1 MIDGQSFLR
10 DATANDAVN
19 FEHVRMA
26 EALLFAAE
34 EPLDEATI
42 ASRLP
47 EGADIPGVI
56 QALTAHYAVRGVNVV
71 STNGKWW
78 LRTSPDLAPILR
90 RERQDL
96 KKLSRAALETLA
108 IVAYHQPVTRA
119 EIEGIRGVSVAKG
132 TLEVLLETGWVRL
145 RGRRKTPGRPV
156 TFGTTAGF
164 LEHFGLETIGDLPGV
179 DELKAAGLLDAR
191 LPDGLDVPMPS
202 DDPALREDEDE
213 LGEDPL
219 DFMTPLDREPTEAA
233 EGDGMQDEAKGAPAD
248 EVPQAGADEDDAE
261 SGDAASDRQD

>member
-1 MIDGQSFLR
+1 MIDGQTFLR
-10 DATANDAVN
+10 DVTANDAVN

-34 EPLDEATI
+34 EPLDETTLAQ
-42 ASRLP
+42 RLP
-47 EGADIPGVI
+47 EGADIPAVI
-56 QALTAHYAVRGVNVV
+56 AALTAHYAVRGVNLMT
-71 STNGKWW
+71 TNGRWW
-78 LRTSPDLAPILR
+78 FRTSPDLAPILN
-90 RERQDL
+90 RERQEQ

-145 RGRRKTPGRPV
+145 RGRRRTPGRPV
-156 TFGTTAGF
+156 TFGTTQSF
-164 LEHFGLETIGDLPGV
+164 LEHFGIETIADLPGV

-202 DDPALREDEDE
+202 DDPTLREDEDE
-213 LGEDPL
+213 LGDDPL
-219 DFMTPLDREPTEAA
+219 DFLTPLDPEDAGPDAAPEA
-233 EGDGMQDEAKGAPAD
+233 
-248 EVPQAGADEDDAE
+248 VPDE
-261 SGDAASDRQD
+261 SGEDISASSEALPESEEEPRDE

>member
-1 MIDGQSFLR
+1 VIDGQSFLR
-10 DATANDAVN
+10 NVTENDAVN

-34 EPLDEATI
+34 EPLDEATL

-47 EGADIPGVI
+47 EGADIPVI
-56 QALTAHYAVRGVNVV
+56 INALSAHYAVRGVNLV
-71 STNGKWW
+71 STGGRWW
-78 LRTSPDLAPILR
+78 LRTSPDLSPILR
-90 RERQDL
+90 REAQNT

-156 TFGTTAGF
+156 TFGTSKDF
-164 LEHFGLETIGDLPGV
+164 LDHFGLETIGDLPGV

-202 DDPALREDEDE
+202 DDPTLREDEDE
-213 LGEDPL
+213 LDPADL
-219 DFMTPLDREPTEAA
+219 DFLTPLDPAEAGEAA
-233 EGDGMQDEAKGAPAD
+233 ALPASAPGSEEAETPGS
-248 EVPQAGADEDDAE
+248 AGDEDE
-261 SGDAASDRQD
+261 RQ

>member
-1 MIDGQSFLR
+1 MREMIDGQTFLR

-34 EPLDEATI
+34 EPLDEQTI

-47 EGADIPGVI
+47 EGADIPAVI
-56 QALTAHYAVRGVNVV
+56 NALTVHYAVRGVNLV
-71 STNGKWW
+71 STGGRWW

-90 RERQDL
+90 RERQEQ

-132 TLEVLLETGWVRL
+132 TLEVLLETSWVRL

-156 TFGTTAGF
+156 TFGTTKEF
-164 LEHFGLETIGDLPGV
+164 LDHFGIDTIGDLPGV

-202 DDPALREDEDE
+202 DDPTLREDEDE
-213 LGEDPL
+213 LDPDDL
-219 DFMTPLDREPTEAA
+219 DFLTPLDPDAQAPEVQAPDVQAPDVQAA
-233 EGDGMQDEAKGAPAD
+233 EAENGDEAK
-248 EVPQAGADEDDAE
+248 
-261 SGDAASDRQD
+261 

>member
-1 MIDGQSFLR
+1 VIDGQSFLR
-10 DATANDAVN
+10 NVTENDAVN

-34 EPLDEATI
+34 EPLDEATL

-47 EGADIPGVI
+47 EGADIPVI
-56 QALTAHYAVRGVNVV
+56 INALTAHYAVRGVNLI
-71 STNGKWW
+71 STGGRWW
-78 LRTSPDLAPILR
+78 LRTSPDLSPILR
-90 RERQDL
+90 REAQAT

-156 TFGTTAGF
+156 TFGTSKDF
-164 LEHFGLETIGDLPGV
+164 LDHFGLETIGDLPGV

-202 DDPALREDEDE
+202 DDPSLRDDEDE
-213 LGEDPL
+213 LDPDDL
-219 DFMTPLDREPTEAA
+219 DFLTPLD
-233 EGDGMQDEAKGAPAD
+233 PAD
-248 EVPQAGADEDDAE
+248 EDEMLAARLSVEAETPASEGDEDE
-261 SGDAASDRQD
+261 RQ

>member
-1 MIDGQSFLR
+1 MIDGTSFLR
-10 DATANDAVN
+10 NVTDNDVVN

-34 EPLDEATI
+34 EPLDEATL

-47 EGADIPGVI
+47 EGADIPVI
-56 QALTAHYAVRGVNVV
+56 INALTAHYAVRGVNLV
-71 STNGKWW
+71 STGGRWW

-90 RERQDL
+90 RESQNT

-156 TFGTTAGF
+156 TFGTSKEF
-164 LEHFGLETIGDLPGV
+164 LDHFGLETIGDLPGV

-202 DDPALREDEDE
+202 DDPTLREDEDE
-213 LGEDPL
+213 LDPDDL
-219 DFMTPLDREPTEAA
+219 DFLTPLDREGHEQPEPEALEASEAA
-233 EGDGMQDEAKGAPAD
+233 DQETPESEGAEDEEK
-248 EVPQAGADEDDAE
+248 
-261 SGDAASDRQD
+261 

>member
-1 MIDGQSFLR
+1 MIDGQTFLR
-10 DATANDAVN
+10 DVTANDAVN

-34 EPLDEATI
+34 EPLDETTLAQ
-42 ASRLP
+42 RLP
-47 EGADIPGVI
+47 EGADIPAVI
-56 QALTAHYAVRGVNVV
+56 AALTAHYAVRGVNLMT
-71 STNGKWW
+71 TNGRWW
-78 LRTSPDLAPILR
+78 FRTSPDLAPILN
-90 RERQDL
+90 RERQEQ

-145 RGRRKTPGRPV
+145 RGRRRTPGRPV
-156 TFGTTAGF
+156 TFGTTQSF
-164 LEHFGLETIGDLPGV
+164 LEHFGIETIADLPGV

-202 DDPALREDEDE
+202 DDPTLREDEDE
-213 LGEDPL
+213 LGDDPL
-219 DFMTPLDREPTEAA
+219 DFLTPLDPE
-233 EGDGMQDEAKGAPAD
+233 D
-248 EVPQAGADEDDAE
+248 AGADAAPEAVPDEIGEEMSISSDVPSE
-261 SGDAASDRQD
+261 SDEEPRDE

>member
-10 DATANDAVN
+10 NVTENDAVN

-34 EPLDEATI
+34 EPLDEATL

-47 EGADIPGVI
+47 EGADIPVI
-56 QALTAHYAVRGVNVV
+56 INALTAHYAVRGVNLVA
-71 STNGKWW
+71 TGGRWW
-78 LRTSPDLAPILR
+78 LRTSPDLSPILR
-90 RERQDL
+90 RERQDQ

-108 IVAYHQPVTRA
+108 IVAYHQPVTRT

-156 TFGTTAGF
+156 TFGTSKDF
-164 LEHFGLETIGDLPGV
+164 LDHFGLETIGDLPGV

-202 DDPALREDEDE
+202 DDPSLRDDEDE
-213 LGEDPL
+213 LDPDDL
-219 DFMTPLDREPTEAA
+219 DFLTPLDAA
-233 EGDGMQDEAKGAPAD
+233 EEGEPVSPLPSAQEEETKPEGEDET
-248 EVPQAGADEDDAE
+248 
-261 SGDAASDRQD
+261 R

>member
-1 MIDGQSFLR
+1 MIEGTSFLR
-10 DATANDAVN
+10 NVTENDAVN

-34 EPLDEATI
+34 EPLDEATL

-47 EGADIPGVI
+47 EGADIPVI
-56 QALTAHYAVRGVNVV
+56 INALMAHYAVRGVNLV
-71 STNGKWW
+71 STGGRWW
-78 LRTSPDLAPILR
+78 LRTSPDLSPILR
-90 RERQDL
+90 RERQDT

-156 TFGTTAGF
+156 TFGTTKEF
-164 LEHFGLETIGDLPGV
+164 LDHFGLETIGDLPGV

-202 DDPALREDEDE
+202 DDPSLREDEDE
-213 LGEDPL
+213 LDPDDL
-219 DFMTPLDREPTEAA
+219 DFLTPLDAPEENDTPDSPPSVGAEAG
-233 EGDGMQDEAKGAPAD
+233 GDE
-248 EVPQAGADEDDAE
+248 
-261 SGDAASDRQD
+261 RQ

>member
-1 MIDGQSFLR
+1 VIDGTVFLR
-10 DATANDAVN
+10 NVTENDAVN

-34 EPLDEATI
+34 EPLDEATL

-47 EGADIPGVI
+47 EGADIPVI
-56 QALTAHYAVRGVNVV
+56 IGALTAHYAVRGVNLI
-71 STNGKWW
+71 STGGRWW
-78 LRTSPDLAPILR
+78 LRTSPDLSPILR
-90 RERQDL
+90 RERQDT

-156 TFGTTAGF
+156 TFGTTKEF
-164 LEHFGLETIGDLPGV
+164 LDHFGLETIGDLPGV

-202 DDPALREDEDE
+202 DDPTLREDEDE
-213 LGEDPL
+213 LDPDDL
-219 DFMTPLDREPTEAA
+219 DFLTPLDAADAGETPETLQSAVEA
-233 EGDGMQDEAKGAPAD
+233 EGEDE
-248 EVPQAGADEDDAE
+248 
-261 SGDAASDRQD
+261 RQ

>member
-1 MIDGQSFLR
+1 VIDGTSFLR
-10 DATANDAVN
+10 DVTDNDAVN

-42 ASRLP
+42 AARLP
-47 EGADIPGVI
+47 EGADIPVI
-56 QALTAHYAVRGVNVV
+56 INALTAHYAVRGVNLV
-71 STNGKWW
+71 STGGRWW

-90 RERQDL
+90 RESQNT

-156 TFGTTAGF
+156 TFGTSKEF
-164 LEHFGLETIGDLPGV
+164 LDHFGLETIGDLPGV

-191 LPDGLDVPMPS
+191 LPDGLDVPLPS
-202 DDPALREDEDE
+202 DDPTLREDEDE
-213 LGEDPL
+213 LDPDDL
-219 DFMTPLDREPTEAA
+219 DFLTPLDAEAN
-233 EGDGMQDEAKGAPAD
+233 EQPEALPAD
-248 EVPQAGADEDDAE
+248 EETGAEETGSEGAGEESEGTGGGDEE
-261 SGDAASDRQD
+261 K

>member
-1 MIDGQSFLR
+1 MIDGQTFLR
-10 DATANDAVN
+10 DVTANDAVN

-34 EPLDEATI
+34 EPLDENTLAQ
-42 ASRLP
+42 RLP
-47 EGADIPGVI
+47 EGADIPAVMA
-56 QALTAHYAVRGVNVV
+56 ALAAHYAVRGVNLV
-71 STNGKWW
+71 STNGRWW
-78 LRTSPDLAPILR
+78 FRTASDLAPILR
-90 RERQDL
+90 RERQEQ

-145 RGRRKTPGRPV
+145 RGRRRTPGRPV
-156 TFGTTAGF
+156 TFGTTQAF

-191 LPDGLDVPMPS
+191 LPDGLDVPVPS
-202 DDPALREDEDE
+202 DDPGLREDEDE

-219 DFMTPLDREPTEAA
+219 DFLTPLDAETNPESAPSNATESADA
-233 EGDGMQDEAKGAPAD
+233 DAGDET
-248 EVPQAGADEDDAE
+248 
-261 SGDAASDRQD
+261 R